1 MNFNNSKLTLEEQK
15 KIRSTNLYNVL
26 GEIKKEFSIV
36 ENEND
41 FTTNGKDIEDYV
53 KFHIAKLEKSMY
65 LHVDG
70 LTELFRRMSKQTRTE
85 CCPLM
90 IESSSTI
97 YIDLDYYIINNEN
110 NQDMVEKF
118 NKDIAK
124 GIINDFKSIVPEDN
138 NPGYILTFPS
148 MINFD
153 DKNKYY
159 KCGAHCFIFFNKN
172 ILNRQYYLS
181 KLVSKINSNQ
191 DLIELFDKFKDSIQI
206 DNVKELKVSS
216 LIDDQC
222 FKRQGS
228 MIFPLAQK
236 DVNSRQYK
244 IDEGDLSKIIIPKQY
259 HEKKYCDNNGN
270 SKLSNINDFEEEVR
284 KQLQFVYGKTEE
296 DQKEINAI
304 TRNLCWLYR
313 MINSLAYLSDNHPF
327 LKKFS
332 KGTIQNNKDD
342 KTNAGKFTTKVYK
355 LTLLFM
361 FLGGKVSPNIE
372 SSVMPNIVYSILR
385 NLYVN
390 GGKTNFED
398 IQKFVEN
405 HIDYINNPDD
415 EDNVTESFNK
425 FVSLLTN
432 ETIRENILINLKDP
446 INKKKPENER
456 KEIENQ
462 QIEFSEKINTILIEF
477 AKFIDEQ
484 VIKHIT
490 NELMPFKKDDI
501 TRDILKFSFQ
511 DLNRNEED
519 KTFYDNTIKDMFEL
533 FLFCRAI
540 LFKGRNII
548 QESYDLIKT
557 FMQYFV
563 AFIDENDKC
572 GYIYNVKQ
580 NNDICNQPFN
590 QWISFSDSSNSSV
603 KIWIKH
609 LYENTYKEIF
619 KNTIIKDRSFVD
631 VINNICKY
639 DHIINKLNE
648 ERLISNDEKSI
659 NTIVGEIYKQNLFN
673 TEHKLYK
680 ILPHG
685 SEYFAVFNGI
695 IEYKQINGKYVANLL
710 KVNENRISESC
721 TYACYDP
728 NYNIDNEY
736 YRAIMD
742 IFEDIYYDP
751 EDREYMM
758 KLFSSTVCP
767 LIDKDVCVFAY
778 GGGADGKTTIDKILL
793 CALGTTGNSNGVKRD
808 GEMVRVTKGH
818 GTTIDTTVFTSPKSR
833 GSADEGGL
841 ASLKGRTFAVMQE
854 PIHNTPVIS
863 SNIKEI
869 TGIGGIRAR
878 EIYKNSD
885 EFINNALVICETN
898 QLPTFDVIDEA
909 IQRRVVVYQHEVKFI
924 TKTNKKYYRKVD
936 QKYKKDADQDKIKLI
951 ESDPK
956 YWDALI
962 YILVQKALELLNQ
975 GIKSL
980 ENIERPENIK
990 TTTDLTFTKA
1000 SKIIIWLE
1008 NNVYQITD
1016 TESCYRWAFSKF
1028 FKMVKEIDEMNNL
1041 SLTKK
1046 GNNQSIFNTDNDRGK
1061 AESLINAI
1069 VNKYGCHFYKIKEE
1083 FMLKPNNQRGKDKYY
1098 RNLDHIINESTA
1110 NMTNEEFI
1118 EKYTDGSALIN
1129 IEMSHSSNYEDIVI
1143 VDINFN
1149 DAILEKY
1156 EFNSSEKSKSDDSE
1170 ELESNNFEEPK
1181 IIN

>member
-1 MNFNNSKLTLEEQK
+1 MTSNQNKFYSFEEK
-15 KIRSTNLYNVL
+15 NKIKNTNLYRVL
-26 GEIKKEFSIV
+26 KDIKKEYSV
-36 ENEND
+36 VDNEND
-41 FTTNGKDIEDYV
+41 FVTNGKDIDDYV
-53 KFHIAKLEKSMY
+53 KFHIAKLKGSKY
-65 LHVDG
+65 LHIDG
-70 LTELFRRMSKQTRTE
+70 LTKLFHEMSKQTRTE

-90 IESSSTI
+90 IESSNAI

-124 GIINDFKSIVPEDN
+124 GIINDFKSIAPEDTK
-138 NPGYILTFPS
+138 PVYVTLFPS
-148 MINFD
+148 VISYDN
-153 DKNKYY
+153 KNKYY
-159 KCGAHCFIFFNKN
+159 KCGAHCFVFFDKN

-181 KLVSKINSNQ
+181 QLVSKINSNQ
-191 DLIELFDKFKDSIQI
+191 DLIELFDKFKDSILI

-259 HEKKYCDNNGN
+259 HEKKRCDNNG
-270 SKLSNINDFEEEVR
+270 SKLSNINDFEEDVK
-284 KQLQFVYGKTEE
+284 KQLREIYGKTEE

-372 SSVMPNIVYSILR
+372 SSVIPNIVYSILR

-398 IQKFVEN
+398 IQKFTEN
-405 HIDYINNPDD
+405 HFDYINNPDNKSD
-415 EDNVTESFNK
+415 IEESLN
-425 FVSLLTN
+425 STINMLTN
-432 ETIRENILINLKDP
+432 EYKRENILMNLKDP

-462 QIEFSEKINTILIEF
+462 QIEFSEKVNTILIEF

-511 DLNRNEED
+511 DLNKNEED

-540 LFKGRNII
+540 DSYGSNLI
-548 QESYDLIKT
+548 QESYTLIKT

-603 KIWIKH
+603 KVWIKH

-619 KNTIIKDRSFVD
+619 KNTIVKDRSFID
-631 VINNICKY
+631 VINNISEY
-639 DHIINKLNE
+639 DRKINKLNK
-648 ERLISNDEKSI
+648 ERLVSNDEKSI
-659 NTIVGEIYKQNLFN
+659 GTIVGDIYKLNLFN

-695 IEYKQINGKYVANLL
+695 IEYKQINGKYVANFL

-736 YRAIMD
+736 YRAIMK

-909 IQRRVVVYQHEVKFI
+909 IQRRVVVYQHEVKFL

-980 ENIERPENIK
+980 ENIERPKSIE
-990 TTTDLTFTKA
+990 TTTNLTFTKG
-1000 SKIIIWLE
+1000 SKLIIWLDE
-1008 NNVYQITD
+1008 NISQVD
-1016 TESCYRWAFSKF
+1016 PELCCRMPFTEF
-1028 FKMVKEIDEMNNL
+1028 FKIVKNEDEKNNI
-1041 SLTKK
+1041 STNKK
-1046 GNNQSIFNTDNDRGK
+1046 VNNQSIFNTDNDRGK
-1061 AESLINAI
+1061 AESLINGI
-1069 VNKYGCHFYKIKEE
+1069 INKFGTHFYRIKEE
-1083 FMLKPNNQRGKDKYY
+1083 FMKKPDSPKGRDKKYK
-1098 RNLDHIINESTA
+1098 NLDHIMNKEETK

-1129 IEMSHSSNYEDIVI
+1129 IEMSRSSNYNDIVVLDLDFSHE
-1143 VDINFN
+1143 VDQ
-1149 DAILEKY
+1149 DD
-1156 EFNSSEKSKSDDSE
+1156 KSDKSDKSND
-1170 ELESNNFEEPK
+1170 ESDKSDNFEEPK
-1181 IIN
+1181 I

>member
-1 MNFNNSKLTLEEQK
+1 MNFNNSKLTPEEK
-15 KIRSTNLYNVL
+15 NKIRNTNLYHVL
-26 GEIKKEFSIV
+26 Q
-36 ENEND
+36 
-41 FTTNGKDIEDYV
+41 DIENKYPPIQDINGIDNAEDYISY
-53 KFHIAKLEKSMY
+53 HIGGLQKHKY
-65 LHVDG
+65 IHRDG
-70 LTELFRRMSKQTRTE
+70 IMELFRKMSKQARTE

-90 IESSSTI
+90 INDCSSVI
-97 YIDLDYYIINNEN
+97 YIDLDYKIINNEN
-110 NQDMVEKF
+110 DQDMVEKF
-118 NKDIAK
+118 NKDISK
-124 GIINDFKSIVPEDN
+124 GIINNFKSIVHEDTK
-138 NPGYILTFPS
+138 PVYVTLFPS
-148 MINFD
+148 VISFD
-153 DKNKYY
+153 EKNKYY
-159 KCGAHCFIFFNKN
+159 KCGAHCFIFFDSC
-172 ILNRQYYLS
+172 IS
-181 KLVSKINSNQ
+181 KEDYKAQLVTKIDNDQ
-191 DLIELFDKFKDSIQI
+191 ELIELFNEFKNSIQV

-216 LIDDQC
+216 LIDLPR
-222 FKRQGS
+222 FTSSGS

-244 IDEGDLSKIIIPKQY
+244 IDEGDLSKITIPKQY
-259 HEKKYCDNNGN
+259 SNKIKIDAEGNAMPDYDLKK
-270 SKLSNINDFEEEVR
+270 FEDIV
-284 KQLQFVYGKTEE
+284 KISLQTIYGKSEE
-296 DQKEINAI
+296 DKKEIYAV
-304 TRNLCWLYR
+304 TKNLCWLYR

-327 LKKFS
+327 IKKVS
-332 KGTIQNNKDD
+332 KGRFQNDGND
-342 KTNAGKFTTKVYK
+342 KFNAGKFTTKVYK
-355 LTLLFM
+355 LTLVLM
-361 FLGGKVSPNIE
+361 FLGGKVPQNSKSEAICNIITYMI
-372 SSVMPNIVYSILR
+372 S
-385 NLYVN
+385 NLFTI

-398 IQKFVEN
+398 IKKFVRD
-405 HIDYINNPDD
+405 HINYINKLKDKND
-415 EDNVTESFNK
+415 EKENNQNDEEESYNK
-425 FVSLLTN
+425 FVNILSDEFKRSDIKEN
-432 ETIRENILINLKDP
+432 MKDPSFKKKSKEDQDRIREN
-446 INKKKPENER
+446 
-456 KEIENQ
+456 Q
-462 QIEFSEKINTILIEF
+462 MEFSEKMNTILVEF
-477 AKFIDEQ
+477 ADYIESQ
-484 VIKHIT
+484 VINHLT

-511 DLNRNEED
+511 DLNKNEED
-519 KTFYDNTIKDMFEL
+519 KAFYDNIIKDMFEL
-533 FLFCRAI
+533 FLFTKTI
-540 LFKGRNII
+540 SYGSNTI
-548 QESYDLIKT
+548 QKSYELIKS

-603 KIWIKH
+603 KVWIKH
-609 LYENTYKEIF
+609 LYENTYAKIF
-619 KNTIIKDRSFVD
+619 KNTIIKDRSFID
-631 VINNICKY
+631 VINSISEY
-639 DHIINKLNE
+639 DREVHKLNK
-648 ERLISNDEKSI
+648 ERLISNDEKGI
-659 NTIVGEIYKQNLFN
+659 NTIVGDIYKLNIFN

-695 IEYKQINGKYVANLL
+695 IEYKQINGKYVANFL

-736 YRAIMD
+736 YRAIMK

-909 IQRRVVVYQHEVKFI
+909 IQRRVVVYQHEVKFL

-975 GIKSL
+975 NIKSL
-980 ENIERPENIK
+980 ENIKRPKNIK
-990 TTTDLTFTKA
+990 TTTNLTFTKG
-1000 SKIIIWLE
+1000 SKLIIWLDE
-1008 NNVYQITD
+1008 NISQVD
-1016 TESCYRWAFSKF
+1016 PELCCRMPFTEF
-1028 FKMVKEIDEMNNL
+1028 FKIVKNEDEKNNI
-1041 SLTKK
+1041 STNKK
-1046 GNNQSIFNTDNDRGK
+1046 VNNQSIFNTDNDRGK
-1061 AESLINAI
+1061 AESLINGI
-1069 VNKYGCHFYKIKEE
+1069 INKFGTHFYRIKEE
-1083 FMLKPNNQRGKDKYY
+1083 FMKKPDSPKGRDKKYK
-1098 RNLDHIINESTA
+1098 NLDHIMNKEETK

-1129 IEMSHSSNYEDIVI
+1129 IEMSRSSNYNDIVVLDLDFSHE
-1143 VDINFN
+1143 VDQ
-1149 DAILEKY
+1149 DD
-1156 EFNSSEKSKSDDSE
+1156 KSNKSDKSNE
-1170 ELESNNFEEPK
+1170 ESDKSDNFEEPK
-1181 IIN
+1181 IN

>member
-1 MNFNNSKLTLEEQK
+1 MNFNNSNLTPEEQN
-15 KIRSTNLYNVL
+15 KIRNTNLYRVL
-26 GEIKKEFSIV
+26 QDIEEEYHPI
-36 ENEND
+36 
-41 FTTNGKDIEDYV
+41 KDINGVDNAEDYISY
-53 KFHIAKLEKSMY
+53 HIPGVQKKKY
-65 LHVDG
+65 LHREG
-70 LTELFRRMSKQTRTE
+70 LIKLFRKMSKQARTE

-90 IESSSTI
+90 INDCSSVI
-97 YIDLDYYIINNEN
+97 YIDLDYKIINNEN

-118 NKDIAK
+118 NKDISK
-124 GIINDFKSIVPEDN
+124 GIINNFKSIVHEDTK
-138 NPGYILTFPS
+138 PVYVTLFPS
-148 MINFD
+148 VISFD
-153 DKNKYY
+153 EKNKYY
-159 KCGAHCFIFFNKN
+159 KCGAHCFIFFDSC
-172 ILNRQYYLS
+172 IS
-181 KLVSKINSNQ
+181 KEDYKAQLVSKIDNNEE
-191 DLIELFDKFKDSIQI
+191 LIELFNEFKDSIQV

-216 LIDDQC
+216 LIDLPR
-222 FKRQGS
+222 FTSSGS

-244 IDEGDLSKIIIPKQY
+244 IDEGDLSKITIPKQY
-259 HEKKYCDNNGN
+259 SNKIKIDAEGN
-270 SKLSNINDFEEEVR
+270 VMPDYNLNKFEDIV
-284 KQLQFVYGKTEE
+284 KISLQTIYGKSEE
-296 DQKEINAI
+296 DKKEIYAV
-304 TRNLCWLYR
+304 TKNLCWLYR

-327 LKKFS
+327 IKKFS

-342 KTNAGKFTTKVYK
+342 KFNAGKFTTKVYK
-355 LTLLFM
+355 LTLVLM
-361 FLGGKVSPNIE
+361 FLGGKVPQNSKSEAICNIIIYMI
-372 SSVMPNIVYSILR
+372 S
-385 NLYVN
+385 NLFTI

-398 IQKFVEN
+398 IKTFVHR
-405 HIDYINNPDD
+405 HINYINKPKDNNKKENNQNDD
-415 EDNVTESFNK
+415 EESYNK
-425 FVSLLTN
+425 FVNILSDEFKRSDIKEN
-432 ETIRENILINLKDP
+432 MKDPSFKKKSKEDQDRIREN
-446 INKKKPENER
+446 
-456 KEIENQ
+456 Q
-462 QIEFSEKINTILIEF
+462 MEFSEKMNTILVEF
-477 AKFIDEQ
+477 ADYIESQ
-484 VIKHIT
+484 VINHLT

-511 DLNRNEED
+511 DLNKNEED
-519 KTFYDNTIKDMFEL
+519 KAFYDNIIKDMFEL
-533 FLFCRAI
+533 FLFTKTI
-540 LFKGRNII
+540 SYGSNTI
-548 QESYDLIKT
+548 QKSYELIKS

-603 KIWIKH
+603 KVWIKH
-609 LYENTYKEIF
+609 LYENTYAKIF
-619 KNTIIKDRSFVD
+619 KNTIIKDRSFID
-631 VINNICKY
+631 VINNISEY
-639 DHIINKLNE
+639 DREVHKLNK
-648 ERLISNDEKSI
+648 ERLISNDEKGI
-659 NTIVGEIYKQNLFN
+659 NTIVGDIYKLNIFN

-695 IEYKQINGKYVANLL
+695 IEYKQINGKYVANFL

-728 NYNIDNEY
+728 DYNIDNEY
-736 YRAIMD
+736 YRAIMK

-898 QLPTFDVIDEA
+898 QLPTFDVVDEA
-909 IQRRVVVYQHEVKFI
+909 IQRRVVVYQHEVKFL

-936 QKYKKDADQDKIKLI
+936 QKYKKEADQDKIKLI
-951 ESDPK
+951 ESDPR

-980 ENIERPENIK
+980 ENIERPDSIR
-990 TTTDLTFTKA
+990 TTTELTFTKG
-1000 SKIIIWLE
+1000 SKLITWLE

-1016 TESCYRWAFSKF
+1016 TDSNCRWAFSKF
-1028 FKMVKEIDEMNNL
+1028 FKRVKTADEMNNL
-1041 SLTKK
+1041 STTKK
-1046 GNNQSIFNTDNDRGK
+1046 VNNQSIFNTDNDRGK
-1061 AESLINAI
+1061 AESLINGI
-1069 VNKYGCHFYKIKEE
+1069 INKFGTHFYKIKEE
-1083 FMLKPNNQRGKDKYY
+1083 FMKKPNAKGGKYY
-1098 RNLDHIINESTA
+1098 KNLDHILNESTA

-1129 IEMSHSSNYEDIVI
+1129 IEMSHSSNYDDIVI
-1143 VDINFN
+1143 LDIDFSH
-1149 DAILEKY
+1149 
-1156 EFNSSEKSKSDDSE
+1156 EFDQDDESNKSDKSND
-1170 ELESNNFEEPK
+1170 ESDKSNGFEEPK
-1181 IIN
+1181 IN

>member
-1 MNFNNSKLTLEEQK
+1 MSSNQNNFYTLEEK
-15 KIRSTNLYNVL
+15 NKIRNTNLYRIL
-26 GEIKKEFSIV
+26 Q
-36 ENEND
+36 
-41 FTTNGKDIEDYV
+41 DIEKEYSAVNDINNINNVEDYIPY
-53 KFHIAKLEKSMY
+53 HIVGLQKKKY
-65 LHVDG
+65 LPIEG
-70 LTELFRRMSKQTRTE
+70 LTKLFQRMSKQTRTE

-90 IESSSTI
+90 FESSSTI

-110 NQDMVEKF
+110 NKDLVEKF

-124 GIINDFKSIVPEDN
+124 GIINDFKSIAPEDT
-138 NPGYILTFPS
+138 NPVYILTFPS
-148 MINFD
+148 TINFD

-159 KCGAHCFIFFNKN
+159 KCGAHCFVFFDKN
-172 ILNRQYYLS
+172 ILDRQYYLS
-181 KLVSKINSNQ
+181 KLASKIDENQ
-191 DLIELFDKFKDSIQI
+191 ELIELFDKFKDSIQI

-216 LIDDQC
+216 LIDSQC
-222 FKRQGS
+222 FKRPGS

-259 HEKKYCDNNGN
+259 SEERKTDDNGN
-270 SKLSNINDFEEEVR
+270 IVINYNSDKFETYVKNKLG
-284 KQLQFVYGKTEE
+284 LVYNTKTE
-296 DQKEINAI
+296 DGKNEIIAVTKNI
-304 TRNLCWLYR
+304 CWLYR

-332 KGTIQNNKDD
+332 KGVYQNNKGDY
-342 KTNAGKFTTKVYK
+342 NAGKFTTIVYK
-355 LTLLFM
+355 LTLLFI
-361 FLGGKVSPNIE
+361 FLGGKVSQDIKSKIIPD
-372 SSVMPNIVYSILR
+372 IVCSILS
-385 NLYVN
+385 NLFVS
-390 GGKTNFED
+390 GGKTKFED

-432 ETIRENILINLKDP
+432 ETIREYIIKVNLKDSEDR
-446 INKKKPENER
+446 KKHKG
-456 KEIENQ
+456 EIEEIKDYKNK
-462 QIEFSEKINTILIEF
+462 FSKMMNIILVEF
-477 AKFIDEQ
+477 ADIIETQ
-484 VIKHIT
+484 VINHLT
-490 NELMPFKKDDI
+490 NELMPFRKDNI
-501 TRDILKFSFQ
+501 TRDIFEFSFQ
-511 DLNRNEED
+511 DLNKNEKD
-519 KTFYDNTIKDMFEL
+519 KAFYDNIIKDMFEL
-533 FLFCRAI
+533 FLFCKVIHYQGA
-540 LFKGRNII
+540 KII
-548 QESYDLIKT
+548 QESYTLIKT

-580 NNDICNQPFN
+580 NNDICNQPYN
-590 QWISFSDSSNSSV
+590 QWILFSDSSNSSV

-609 LYENTYKEIF
+609 LYENTYMKIF
-619 KNTIIKDRSFVD
+619 KNTITKDRSFLE
-631 VINNICKY
+631 VINNISNY
-639 DHIINKLNE
+639 DNEIEKINTI
-648 ERLISNDEKSI
+648 RLLSNDDKSI

-673 TEHKLYK
+673 TEHKLNK

-695 IEYKQINGKYVANLL
+695 IEYKEINGKYVANFL

-736 YRAIMD
+736 YRTIME
-742 IFEDIYYDP
+742 IFHETYPDD
-751 EDREYMM
+751 EDRDYMM

-767 LIDKDVCVFAY
+767 IIDKDVCIFAY

-833 GSADEGGL
+833 GGADEGGL
-841 ASLKGRTFAVMQE
+841 ASLNGRTFAVMQE
-854 PIHNTPVIS
+854 PIHNTPIIS

-909 IQRRVVVYQHEVKFI
+909 IKRRVIVYQHEVKFI
-924 TKTNKKYYRKVD
+924 TATNRDLYKRVSPKYIKH
-936 QKYKKDADQDKIKLI
+936 ANPSKIKKI
-951 ESDPK
+951 ESDPR

-975 GIKSL
+975 GINSL
-980 ENIERPENIK
+980 ESIDRPRNIVAATE
-990 TTTDLTFTKA
+990 LTFTKG
-1000 SKIIIWLE
+1000 SKIISWIKE
-1008 NNVYQITD
+1008 NTYSITD
-1016 TESCYRWAFSKF
+1016 DNSTCRMSFTEF
-1028 FKMVKEIDEMNNL
+1028 FKIVKKADMDSNISMN
-1041 SLTKK
+1041 KK
-1046 GNNQSIFNTDNDRGK
+1046 GNNQGKLFNTDNDRSK

-1069 VNKYGCHFYKIKEE
+1069 NNIYGTHFYKIREK
-1083 FMLKPNNQRGKDKYY
+1083 FMLKPNVKGGKYY
-1098 RNLDHIINESTA
+1098 ENLDHIINSKETE

-1118 EKYTDGSALIN
+1118 EKYTDGNALIN
-1129 IEMSHSSNYEDIVI
+1129 IEKSNFNNYKDIVI
-1143 VDINFN
+1143 LDIDFIDEINQNEESDKSN
-1149 DAILEKY
+1149 DESD
-1156 EFNSSEKSKSDDSE
+1156 NSD
-1170 ELESNNFEEPK
+1170 NFEEPK
-1181 IIN
+1181 IN

>member
-1 MNFNNSKLTLEEQK
+1 MTSNQNEFYTFEEK
-15 KIRSTNLYNVL
+15 NKIRNTNLYRVL
-26 GEIKKEFSIV
+26 QDI
-36 ENEND
+36 ENKYHPI
-41 FTTNGKDIEDYV
+41 KDINGVNNAEDYISY
-53 KFHIAKLEKSMY
+53 HIVGLQKIKY
-65 LHVDG
+65 LHREG
-70 LTELFRRMSKQTRTE
+70 ITELFRKMSKQARTE

-90 IESSSTI
+90 INDCSSVI
-97 YIDLDYYIINNEN
+97 YIDLDYKIINNEN

-118 NKDIAK
+118 NKDISK
-124 GIINDFKSIVPEDN
+124 GIINNFKSIVHEDTK
-138 NPGYILTFPS
+138 PVYVTLFPS
-148 MINFD
+148 VISFD
-153 DKNKYY
+153 EKNKYY
-159 KCGAHCFIFFNKN
+159 KCGAHCFIFFDSC
-172 ILNRQYYLS
+172 IS
-181 KLVSKINSNQ
+181 KEDYKAQLVTKIDNDQ
-191 DLIELFDKFKDSIQI
+191 ELIELFNEFKDSIQV

-216 LIDDQC
+216 LIDLPR
-222 FKRQGS
+222 FTSSGS

-244 IDEGDLSKIIIPKQY
+244 IDEGDLSKITIPKQY
-259 HEKKYCDNNGN
+259 SNKIKIDAEGN
-270 SKLSNINDFEEEVR
+270 AMPDYDLNKFEDIV
-284 KQLQFVYGKTEE
+284 KNSLQTIYGKSEE
-296 DQKEINAI
+296 DKKEIYAV
-304 TRNLCWLYR
+304 TKNLCWLYR

-327 LKKFS
+327 IKKVS
-332 KGTIQNNKDD
+332 KGRFQND
-342 KTNAGKFTTKVYK
+342 KNDKFNAGKFITKVYK
-355 LTLLFM
+355 LTLVLM
-361 FLGGKVSPNIE
+361 FLGGKVPQNSKSEAICNIIIYMI
-372 SSVMPNIVYSILR
+372 S
-385 NLYVN
+385 NLFTI
-390 GGKTNFED
+390 GGKTNFEN
-398 IQKFVEN
+398 IKKFVRK
-405 HIDYINNPDD
+405 HINYINKPKNNNDEKENNQNDD
-415 EDNVTESFNK
+415 EESYNK
-425 FVSLLTN
+425 FVNILSDEFKRSDIKEN
-432 ETIRENILINLKDP
+432 MKDPSFKKKSKEEQDRIRENQK
-446 INKKKPENER
+446 
-456 KEIENQ
+456 
-462 QIEFSEKINTILIEF
+462 EFSEKMNTILVEF
-477 AKFIDEQ
+477 ADYIESQ
-484 VIKHIT
+484 VINHLT

-511 DLNRNEED
+511 DLNKNEED
-519 KTFYDNTIKDMFEL
+519 KTFYDNIIKDMFEL
-533 FLFCRAI
+533 FLFTKTI
-540 LFKGRNII
+540 SYGSNTI
-548 QESYDLIKT
+548 QKSYELIKS

-603 KIWIKH
+603 KVWIKH
-609 LYENTYKEIF
+609 LYENTYAKIF
-619 KNTIIKDRSFVD
+619 KNTIIKDRSFID
-631 VINNICKY
+631 IINNISEY
-639 DHIINKLNE
+639 DREVHKLNK
-648 ERLISNDEKSI
+648 ERLISNDEKGI
-659 NTIVGEIYKQNLFN
+659 NTIVGDIYKLNIFN

-695 IEYKQINGKYVANLL
+695 IEYKQINGKYVANFL

-728 NYNIDNEY
+728 DYNIDNEY
-736 YRAIMD
+736 YKAIMD

-909 IQRRVVVYQHEVKFI
+909 IQRRVVVYQHEVKFL
-924 TKTNKKYYRKVD
+924 TKTNKKYYKKVD
-936 QKYKKDADQDKIKLI
+936 QKYKKEADQDKIKLI
-951 ESDPK
+951 ESDPR

-980 ENIERPENIK
+980 ENIERPKSIE
-990 TTTDLTFTKA
+990 TTTNLTFTKG
-1000 SKIIIWLE
+1000 SKLIIWLDE
-1008 NNVYQITD
+1008 NISQVD
-1016 TESCYRWAFSKF
+1016 PELCCRMPFTEF
-1028 FKMVKEIDEMNNL
+1028 FKIVKNEDEKNNI
-1041 SLTKK
+1041 STNKK
-1046 GNNQSIFNTDNDRGK
+1046 VNNQSIFNTDNDRGK
-1061 AESLINAI
+1061 AESLINGI
-1069 VNKYGCHFYKIKEE
+1069 INKFGTHFYRIKEE
-1083 FMLKPNNQRGKDKYY
+1083 FMKKPDSPKGRDKKYK
-1098 RNLDHIINESTA
+1098 NLDHIMDKEETK

-1129 IEMSHSSNYEDIVI
+1129 IEMSRSSNYNDIVVLDLDFSHE
-1143 VDINFN
+1143 VDQ
-1149 DAILEKY
+1149 DD
-1156 EFNSSEKSKSDDSE
+1156 KSNKSDKSNE
-1170 ELESNNFEEPK
+1170 ESDKSDNFEEPK
-1181 IIN
+1181 I